1 MQFLCFSL
9 NFWVKFK
16 TGLAMEKTILHI
28 TACVFVFCVAVFFCI
43 CICVIYVVKECVYE
57 LINSLWNQAVAV
69 VNIHIV
75 CVCVYCIC
83 VYLCWCI
90 LKTVRIWVDWQC
102 MRAGSDRPPASAS
115 WSPAQGELTTSE
127 HTIQVQI
134 CLGFRFKYKL
144 IQLSWPHQSTSY
156 EYKRCKSPWF
166 PE

>member
-1 MQFLCFSL
+1 M
-9 NFWVKFK
+9 
-16 TGLAMEKTILHI
+16 
-28 TACVFVFCVAVFFCI
+28 CI
-43 CICVIYVVKECVYE
+43 CILCGCIFLYLYLCYLCCKGVCIWVD
-57 LINSLWNQAVAV
+57 NSLWNQAVTV
-69 VNIHIV
+69 V
-75 CVCVYCIC
+75 CVCGYCIC
-83 VYLCWCI
+83 VCLCWCI

-156 EYKRCKSPWF
+156 EYKRCKSIHDFQNNWQDGLMQSHQTSQKPHKGIK
-166 PE
+166 PT